1 MTRATTRAIDLVIP
15 AMQKLILLC
24 ARRTAWLSVLLL
36 AALFFA
42 GSPASASTQVF
53 DHTYPLQPGGIFSL
67 ANVNGSVRVDGWDR
81 NQVEIRAVKTALHNP
96 ADLDRV
102 QISVESDGERMA
114 VSTHYPQGSGVEVTV
129 EYHISVPYR
138 VQLANVDTVNGD
150 VHVRG
155 VSGTGTL
162 DSING
167 SVEVLDSDGR
177 FNART
182 TNGDVRL
189 ELKRLPQGDPIQLAT
204 VNGSVVLSLP
214 AGADAEINVANRNGD
229 FHSDFPLRTL
239 DAYDPRR
246 FRGQLGNGGGD
257 ISMSTVNGG
266 IRLVQGHPT
275 V

>member
-1 MTRATTRAIDLVIP
+1 MIRATLPAINLANP
-15 AMQKLILLC
+15 ALQESILFY
-24 ARRTAWLSVLLL
+24 ARRTTWLSIVFL
-36 AALFFA
+36 AALFWA
-42 GSPASASTQVF
+42 ALPACASTQVF
-53 DHTYPLQPGGIFSL
+53 DHTYPLQPGGIFAL

-81 NQVEIRAVKTALHNP
+81 NEVEVRAVKTALHNS

-129 EYHISVPYR
+129 EYRISVPYR
-138 VQLANVDTVNGD
+138 VQLASVDTVNGD

-167 SVEVLDSDGR
+167 SVEVLDSGGR

-214 AGADAEINVANRNGD
+214 PGADAEINVANRNGD

-239 DAYDPRR
+239 NAYNPRR
-246 FRGQLGNGGGD
+246 FRGQLGSGGGD

>member
-1 MTRATTRAIDLVIP
+1 MIRVTTRPINLTIQP
-15 AMQKLILLC
+15 IRKSILSC
-24 ARRTAWLSVLLL
+24 VRRTASLPVLFLATFVL
-36 AALFFA
+36 AAL
-42 GSPASASTQVF
+42 PASASTQVF
-53 DHTYPLQPGGIFSL
+53 DHTYPLQSGGIFSL
-67 ANVNGSVRVDGWDR
+67 ANVNGSIRVDGWDR
-81 NQVEIRAVKTALHNP
+81 NQVEVRAVKTALHNA

-102 QISVESDGERMA
+102 QIDVESDGGHIA
-114 VSTHYPQGSGVEVTV
+114 VSTRYPQGSGVEVTV

-138 VQLANVDTVNGD
+138 VLLANINTVNGD

-155 VSGTGTL
+155 VSGMGTL

-189 ELKRLPQGDPIQLAT
+189 ELRGLPRGNPIRLAT

-214 AGADAEINVANRNGD
+214 AGSNAEINVANRNGD

-239 DAYDPRR
+239 NAYNPRR

-266 IRLVQGHPT
+266 IRLVQGRPT

>member
-1 MTRATTRAIDLVIP
+1 MIRVTTRAIDLAILV
-15 AMQKLILLC
+15 MQKLILFC
-24 ARRTAWLSVLLL
+24 ARPTTWLSVAFL

-42 GSPASASTQVF
+42 TLPASASTQVF

-81 NQVEIRAVKTALHNP
+81 NQVEVRAVKTALHNP

-114 VSTHYPQGSGVEVTV
+114 VSTHYPRGSGVEVTV
-129 EYHISVPYR
+129 EYHVSVPYH
-138 VQLANVDTVNGD
+138 VQLTNVDTVNGD

-167 SVEVLDSDGR
+167 SVEVLDGDGR

-239 DAYDPRR
+239 NAYNPRR
-246 FRGQLGNGGGD
+246 FRGQLGSGGGD

>member
-1 MTRATTRAIDLVIP
+1 MIRVTTRAIDSAILV
-15 AMQKLILLC
+15 MQKLILFC
-24 ARRTAWLSVLLL
+24 ARPTTWLSVAFL

-42 GSPASASTQVF
+42 ALPASASTQVF

-102 QISVESDGERMA
+102 QISVESDGEHMA
-114 VSTHYPQGSGVEVTV
+114 VSTHYPRGSGVEVTV
-129 EYHISVPYR
+129 EYHVSVPYH
-138 VQLANVDTVNGD
+138 VQLTNVDTVNGD

-167 SVEVLDSDGR
+167 SVEVLDGDGR

-239 DAYDPRR
+239 NAYNPRR
-246 FRGQLGNGGGD
+246 FRGQLGSGGGD

>member
-1 MTRATTRAIDLVIP
+1 MTRVTTRLSDLAIPVIRKSIFLGAQRTIWFPLALV
-15 AMQKLILLC
+15 AML
-24 ARRTAWLSVLLL
+24 VF
-36 AALFFA
+36 AAL
-42 GSPASASTQVF
+42 PASASTKVF
-53 DHTYPLQPGGIFSL
+53 DQTYPLQQGGSFSL
-67 ANVNGSVRVDGWDR
+67 ANVNGSVQVEGWDR
-81 NQVEIRAVKTALHNP
+81 DQVEVRAVKTALHNSE
-96 ADLDRV
+96 DLDRV
-102 QISVESDGERMA
+102 QISVQSDGEHMD

-129 EYHISVPYR
+129 EYHIRVPYR

-155 VSGTGTL
+155 VSGTGTV

-189 ELKRLPQGDPIQLAT
+189 QLKRLPQGGPIQLAT

-214 AGADAEINVANRNGD
+214 PDANAEINVANRNGD
-229 FHSDFPLRTL
+229 FHSDFALRTL
-239 DAYDPRR
+239 SAYNPRR
-246 FRGQLGNGGGD
+246 FRGQLGDGGGD

-266 IRLVQGHPT
+266 IRLVQGRPT

>member
-1 MTRATTRAIDLVIP
+1 MIRATTPAIDP
-15 AMQKLILLC
+15 AISAIQKLILFC
-24 ARRTAWLSVLLL
+24 ARRTTWLSVAFLGALLF
-36 AALFFA
+36 AA
-42 GSPASASTQVF
+42 PPTCASTQVF
-53 DHTYPLQPGGIFSL
+53 DHTYPLQPGGIFSV
-67 ANVNGSVRVDGWDR
+67 ANVNGSVQVDGWDR
-81 NQVEIRAVKTALHNP
+81 NQVEVRAVKTALHNS

-129 EYHISVPYR
+129 EYHINVPYR
-138 VQLANVDTVNGD
+138 VQLASVDTVNGD

-162 DSING
+162 DSVNG

-189 ELKRLPQGDPIQLAT
+189 QLKGLGQGGPVHLAT
-204 VNGSVVLSLP
+204 INGSVVLSLP
-214 AGADAEINVANRNGD
+214 ADADAEINVANRNGD
-229 FHSDFPLRTL
+229 FQSDFPLRTL
-239 DAYDPRR
+239 NAYNSRR

-266 IRLVQGHPT
+266 IRLVRGHPT

>member
-1 MTRATTRAIDLVIP
+1 MTRAIDLASSTPQKSILFRARP
-15 AMQKLILLC
+15 A
-24 ARRTAWLSVLLL
+24 TWLSVAFL

-42 GSPASASTQVF
+42 ALPVSASTQVF
-53 DHTYPLQPGGIFSL
+53 DRTYPLQPGGIFSL

-81 NQVEIRAVKTALHNP
+81 NRVEVRAVKTALHNP

-102 QISVESDGERMA
+102 QISVESDGEHMA

-129 EYHISVPYR
+129 EYHVSVPYR
-138 VQLANVDTVNGD
+138 VQLAGVDTVNGD

-177 FNART
+177 FSART

-189 ELKRLPQGDPIQLAT
+189 ELKRLSQGDPIQLAT

-239 DAYDPRR
+239 NAYNPRR

>member
-1 MTRATTRAIDLVIP
+1 MIRVTTRAIDLAILV
-15 AMQKLILLC
+15 MQKLILFC
-24 ARRTAWLSVLLL
+24 ARPTTWLSVAFL

-42 GSPASASTQVF
+42 ALPASASTQVF

-81 NQVEIRAVKTALHNP
+81 NQVEVRAVKTALHNP

-114 VSTHYPQGSGVEVTV
+114 VSTHYPRGSGVEVTV
-129 EYHISVPYR
+129 EYHVSVPYH
-138 VQLANVDTVNGD
+138 VQLTNVDTVNGD

-167 SVEVLDSDGR
+167 SVEVLDGDGR

-239 DAYDPRR
+239 NAYNPRR
-246 FRGQLGNGGGD
+246 FRGQLGSGGGD

>member
-1 MTRATTRAIDLVIP
+1 MAMLVF
-15 AMQKLILLC
+15 
-24 ARRTAWLSVLLL
+24 
-36 AALFFA
+36 AAL
-42 GSPASASTQVF
+42 PASASTKIF
-53 DHTYPLQPGGIFSL
+53 DQTYPLQPGGMFSL
-67 ANVNGSVRVDGWDR
+67 ANVNGSVQVDGWDR
-81 NQVEIRAVKTALHNP
+81 NQVEVRAVKTALHNSE
-96 ADLDRV
+96 DLDRV
-102 QISVESDGERMA
+102 QISVQSDGEHMD
-114 VSTHYPQGSGVEVTV
+114 VSTHYPEGSGVEVTV
-129 EYHISVPYR
+129 EYHIRVPYR

-189 ELKRLPQGDPIQLAT
+189 ELKRLPQGGPIQLAT

-214 AGADAEINVANRNGD
+214 PDANAEINVANRNGD
-229 FHSDFPLRTL
+229 FHSDFALRTL
-239 DAYDPRR
+239 SAYNPRR
-246 FRGQLGNGGGD
+246 FRGQLGDGGGD

-266 IRLVQGHPT
+266 IRLVQGRPT

>member
-1 MTRATTRAIDLVIP
+1 MTRMTIRPIDVAIPVIR
-15 AMQKLILLC
+15 KSILFC
-24 ARRTAWLSVLLL
+24 ARRTAWLSVAFMVLIVF
-36 AALFFA
+36 AA
-42 GSPASASTQVF
+42 SPASASTKVF
-53 DHTYPLQPGGIFSL
+53 DQTYPLQSGGTFSL
-67 ANVNGSVRVDGWDR
+67 ANVNGSVQVEGWDR
-81 NQVEIRAVKTALHNP
+81 NQVEVRAVKTALHNSE
-96 ADLDRV
+96 DLDRV
-102 QISVESDGERMA
+102 QISVESDGQRMA

-129 EYHISVPYR
+129 EYHVSVPYR
-138 VQLANVDTVNGD
+138 VRLANVDTVNGD

-189 ELKRLPQGDPIQLAT
+189 QLRGLPQGNPIQLAT

-214 AGADAEINVANRNGD
+214 PDANAEINVANRNGD

-239 DAYDPRR
+239 SAYSPRR
-246 FRGQLGNGGGD
+246 FRGQLGDGGGD

-266 IRLVQGHPT
+266 IRLVQGRPT

>member
-1 MTRATTRAIDLVIP
+1 MIRVTTRAIDSAILV
-15 AMQKLILLC
+15 MQKLILFC
-24 ARRTAWLSVLLL
+24 ARPTTWLSVAFL

-42 GSPASASTQVF
+42 ALPASASTQVF

-81 NQVEIRAVKTALHNP
+81 NQVEVRAVKTALHNP

-102 QISVESDGERMA
+102 QISVESDGEHMA
-114 VSTHYPQGSGVEVTV
+114 VSTHYPRGSGVEVTV
-129 EYHISVPYR
+129 EYHVSVPYH
-138 VQLANVDTVNGD
+138 VQLTNVDTVNGD

-167 SVEVLDSDGR
+167 SVEVLDGDGR

-239 DAYDPRR
+239 NAYNPRR
-246 FRGQLGNGGGD
+246 FRGQLGSGGGD

>member
-1 MTRATTRAIDLVIP
+1 MIRVTTRAIDLAILV
-15 AMQKLILLC
+15 MQKLILFC
-24 ARRTAWLSVLLL
+24 ARPTTWLSVAFL

-42 GSPASASTQVF
+42 ALPASGSTQVF

-81 NQVEIRAVKTALHNP
+81 NQVEVRAVKTALHNP

-114 VSTHYPQGSGVEVTV
+114 VSTHYPRGSGVEVTV
-129 EYHISVPYR
+129 EYHVSVPYH
-138 VQLANVDTVNGD
+138 VQLTNVDTVNGD

-167 SVEVLDSDGR
+167 SVEVLDGDGR

-239 DAYDPRR
+239 NAYNPRR
-246 FRGQLGNGGGD
+246 FRGQLGSGGGD